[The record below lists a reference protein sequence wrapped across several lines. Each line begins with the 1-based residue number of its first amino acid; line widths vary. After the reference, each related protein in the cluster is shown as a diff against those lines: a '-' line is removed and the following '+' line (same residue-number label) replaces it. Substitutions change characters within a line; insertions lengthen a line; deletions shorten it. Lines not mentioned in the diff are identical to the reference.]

1 MNAEKKKLKKN
12 NKRKDIDKRK
22 TGEHCSNRN
31 EVADIELSF
40 CQFITMS
47 HAKAIEEFQDRP
59 MAIPYSPQTK
69 QTKHGFTHNLFHG
82 IWGL

>member
-1 MNAEKKKLKKN
+1 MLSNIMSQDNHLTCIKKK
-12 NKRKDIDKRK
+12 RKQW
-22 TGEHCSNRN
+22 
-31 EVADIELSF
+31 LS
-40 CQFITMS
+40 QIYPNSSTS

-82 IWGL
+82 ICKK